1 MSASQ
6 SFPGL
11 ANKGR
16 NMTMNLS
23 APRTDVQADSPPPLS
38 ARIAALGWDWLG
50 IVPFLT
56 FALLFLIGPM
66 LYLIMGAF
74 QNAEGGF
81 TLDNIVALGGA
92 NIVASFSL
100 SIRLSLLS
108 ALMGAVA
115 GLVLGQAVVLGGLPA
130 WVRHGFMTFS
140 GVASNF
146 AGVPLAF
153 AFIAT
158 LGRLG
163 LVTVL
168 LRELFG
174 FNLYAAGFNLFSF
187 TGLAV
192 VYLYF
197 QLPLM
202 LLIITPALDGLKSE
216 WREAAEILGATRRQ
230 YWLMVGLPV
239 LAPSILGCFLLLF
252 ANAFGTLATV
262 YALMG
267 SGFDVVPVVLF
278 QQIRGNVLYNPNLGY
293 ALAVG
298 MIAIMAVTNI
308 LYLLLRRRAERWQK

>member
-1 MSASQ
+1 MA
-6 SFPGL
+6 
-11 ANKGR
+11 
-16 NMTMNLS
+16 
-23 APRTDVQADSPPPLS
+23 
-38 ARIAALGWDWLG
+38 
-50 IVPFLT
+50 
-56 FALLFLIGPM
+56 
-66 LYLIMGAF
+66 GAF
-74 QNAEGGF
+74 QDAEGGF
-81 TLDNIVALGGA
+81 TLDNMLALSSP

-100 SIRLSLLS
+100 SLRLSLLS

-115 GLVLGQAVVLGGLPA
+115 GLLLAHAVILGDLPGWMRGA
-130 WVRHGFMTFS
+130 FTTFS

-146 AGVPLAF
+146 AGIPLAF

-168 LRELFG
+168 LRDLFG
-174 FNLYAAGFNLFSF
+174 FNLYGTGFNLFSF

-202 LLIITPALDGLKSE
+202 FLVITPALDGLKKE
-216 WREAAEILGATRRQ
+216 WREAAEILGASRWQ
-230 YWLMVGLPV
+230 YWQMVGLPV
-239 LAPSILGCFLLLF
+239 LTPTILGCFLLLF

-267 SGFDVVPVVLF
+267 SGFDVVPIVLF

-293 ALAVG
+293 ALALG
-298 MIAIMAVTNI
+298 MVLIMGVSNI
-308 LYLLLRRRAERWQK
+308 LYLVLRNRAERWQK

>member
-1 MSASQ
+1 MTLTPAASSENVRTTAPDPQ
-6 SFPGL
+6 AL
-11 ANKGR
+11 R
-16 NMTMNLS
+16 TMNWS
-23 APRTDVQADSPPPLS
+23 
-38 ARIAALGWDWLG
+38 WLG
-50 IVPFLT
+50 VVPFFL
-56 FALLFLIGPM
+56 FAFLFLIGPI
-66 LYLIMGAF
+66 LYLIAGAF
-74 QNAEGGF
+74 QNPDGDF
-81 TLDNIVALGGA
+81 TLDNMIALGGA
-92 NIVASFSL
+92 NILASFSL

-108 ALMGAVA
+108 ALMGTVA
-115 GLVLGQAVVLGGLPA
+115 GLLVAHAVVLGGLPK
-130 WVRHGFMTFS
+130 WVRNAFMTFS

-168 LRELFG
+168 LRDLFG

-187 TGLAV
+187 VGLAV

-202 LLIITPALDGLKSE
+202 ILIITPALDGLKSE

-230 YWLMVGLPV
+230 YWQMVGLPV
-239 LAPSILGCFLLLF
+239 LTPSILGCFLLLF

-267 SGFDVVPVVLF
+267 SGFDVVPIVLF

-298 MIAIMAVTNI
+298 MIVVMGISNV
-308 LYLLLRRRAERWQK
+308 LYLLLRKRAERWQK

>member
-1 MSASQ
+1 
-6 SFPGL
+6 
-11 ANKGR
+11 
-16 NMTMNLS
+16 MTLDTS
-23 APRTDVQADSPPPLS
+23 APSSRFRHPGQPAMRRD
-38 ARIAALGWDWLG
+38 WNWLG
-50 IVPFLT
+50 VVPFLA
-56 FALLFLIGPM
+56 FAFLFLIGPV
-66 LYLIMGAF
+66 LYLVAGAF
-74 QNAEGGF
+74 QNAEGQF
-81 TLDNIVALGGA
+81 TFDNILALGSP

-100 SIRLSLLS
+100 TIRLSLLS
-108 ALMGAVA
+108 AFMGALA
-115 GLVLGQAVVLGGLPA
+115 GLLLGQAVILGGLPA
-130 WVRHGFMTFS
+130 WVRNAFTTFS

-168 LRELFG
+168 LKDLFG
-174 FNLYAAGFNLFSF
+174 INLYAYGFNLFSF
-187 TGLAV
+187 FGVSL

-202 LLIITPALDGLKSE
+202 FLIIAPALDGLKSE

-239 LAPSILGCFLLLF
+239 LLPTILGCFLLLF

-267 SGFDVVPVVLF
+267 SGFDVVPIVLF

-293 ALAVG
+293 ALALG
-298 MIAIMAVTNI
+298 MVVIMAISNTAYLI
-308 LYLLLRRRAERWQK
+308 LRNRAERWQK

>member
-1 MSASQ
+1 MS
-6 SFPGL
+6 
-11 ANKGR
+11 
-16 NMTMNLS
+16 
-23 APRTDVQADSPPPLS
+23 
-38 ARIAALGWDWLG
+38 WHWLG
-50 IVPFLT
+50 IVPFLV
-56 FALLFLIGPM
+56 FSFLFLIGPL
-66 LYLIMGAF
+66 LYLIAGAF
-74 QNAEGGF
+74 QNADGAF
-81 TLDNIVALGGA
+81 TFDNMIALGGD

-108 ALMGAVA
+108 ALLGAVA
-115 GLVLGQAVVLGGLPA
+115 GLLLGHAVILGGLPK
-130 WVRHGFMTFS
+130 WVRNAFMTFS

-168 LRELFG
+168 LRDLFG
-174 FNLYAAGFNLFSF
+174 LNLYAAGFNLFSF
-187 TGLAV
+187 FGLAL

-202 LLIITPALDGLKSE
+202 FLIITPALDGLKAE

-230 YWLMVGLPV
+230 YWQLVGLPV
-239 LAPSILGCFLLLF
+239 LTPSILGCFLLLF

-267 SGFDVVPVVLF
+267 SGFDVVPIVLF

-298 MIAIMAVTNI
+298 MIVVMGLSNV
-308 LYLLLRRRAERWQK
+308 LYLLLRKRAERWQK

>member
-1 MSASQ
+1 MTITPAT
-6 SFPGL
+6 PGEMATNGTPDRRVL
-11 ANKGR
+11 R
-16 NMTMNLS
+16 DMN
-23 APRTDVQADSPPPLS
+23 
-38 ARIAALGWDWLG
+38 WNWLG
-50 IVPFLT
+50 VVPFFG
-56 FALLFLIGPM
+56 FAFLFLIGPL
-66 LYLIMGAF
+66 LYLIAGAF
-74 QNAEGGF
+74 QNTDGDF
-81 TLDNIVALGGA
+81 TFDNILALGSA

-115 GLVLGQAVVLGGLPA
+115 GLLLGHAVVLGGLPK
-130 WVRHGFMTFS
+130 WVRNAFMTFS

-174 FNLYAAGFNLFSF
+174 FNLYATGFNLFSF
-187 TGLAV
+187 VGLAL

-202 LLIITPALDGLKSE
+202 LLIVTPALDGLKTE
-216 WREAAEILGATRRQ
+216 WREAAESLGATRRQ
-230 YWLMVGLPV
+230 FWLMVGLPV
-239 LAPSILGCFLLLF
+239 LTPSILGCFLLLF

-267 SGFDVVPVVLF
+267 SGFDVVPIVLF

-298 MIAIMAVTNI
+298 MIVVMGISNV
-308 LYLLLRRRAERWQK
+308 LYLVLRKRAERWQK

>member
-1 MSASQ
+1 MTSTSAAS
-6 SFPGL
+6 SENTRTRVPG
-11 ANKGR
+11 
-16 NMTMNLS
+16 
-23 APRTDVQADSPPPLS
+23 PRE
-38 ARIAALGWDWLG
+38 LGTKNWSWLG
-50 IVPFLT
+50 VVPFFL
-56 FALLFLIGPM
+56 FAFLFLIGPL
-66 LYLIMGAF
+66 LYLIAGAF
-74 QNAEGGF
+74 QNADGQF
-81 TLDNIVALGGA
+81 TLDNMVALGGA
-92 NIVASFSL
+92 NIIASFSL

-108 ALMGAVA
+108 ALMGTIA
-115 GLVLGQAVVLGGLPA
+115 GLIVAHAVVLGGLPK
-130 WVRHGFMTFS
+130 WVRNAFMTFS

-187 TGLAV
+187 VGLAL

-230 YWLMVGLPV
+230 YWQMVGLPV
-239 LAPSILGCFLLLF
+239 LTPSILGCFLLLF

-267 SGFDVVPVVLF
+267 SGFDVVPIVLF

-298 MIAIMAVTNI
+298 MIVVMGISNV

>member
-1 MSASQ
+1 MTITSAS
-6 SFPGL
+6 SDEVAHGSTL
-11 ANKGR
+11 RRHVAR
-16 NMTMNLS
+16 AMN
-23 APRTDVQADSPPPLS
+23 
-38 ARIAALGWDWLG
+38 WNWLG
-50 IVPFLT
+50 LVPFFG
-56 FALLFLIGPM
+56 FAFLFLIGPL
-66 LYLIMGAF
+66 LYLIAGAF
-74 QNAEGGF
+74 QNADGGF
-81 TLDNIVALGGA
+81 TFDNILALGSA

-115 GLVLGQAVVLGGLPA
+115 GLLLGHAVVLGGLPK
-130 WVRHGFMTFS
+130 WVRNTFMTFS

-174 FNLYAAGFNLFSF
+174 FNLYATGFNLFSF
-187 TGLAV
+187 VGLAL

-202 LLIITPALDGLKSE
+202 LLIITPALDGLKTE
-216 WREAAEILGATRRQ
+216 WREAAESLGATRRQ
-230 YWLMVGLPV
+230 FWLMVGLPV
-239 LAPSILGCFLLLF
+239 LTPSILGCFLLLF

-267 SGFDVVPVVLF
+267 SGFDVVPIVLF

-298 MIAIMAVTNI
+298 MIVVMGISNI
-308 LYLLLRRRAERWQK
+308 LYLVLRKRAERWQK

>member
-1 MSASQ
+1 MTLTPAASGDTTRARV
-6 SFPGL
+6 PG
-11 ANKGR
+11 R
-16 NMTMNLS
+16 S
-23 APRTDVQADSPPPLS
+23 APG
-38 ARIAALGWDWLG
+38 ARNWNWLG
-50 IVPFLT
+50 VVPFFL
-56 FALLFLIGPM
+56 FAFLFLIGPI
-66 LYLIMGAF
+66 LYLIAGAF
-74 QNAEGGF
+74 QNVDGEF
-81 TLDNIVALGGA
+81 TLDNMIALGGA

-108 ALMGAVA
+108 ALMGTVA
-115 GLVLGQAVVLGGLPA
+115 GLLVAHAVVLGRLPK
-130 WVRHGFMTFS
+130 WVRNAFMTFS

-187 TGLAV
+187 FGLAL

-216 WREAAEILGATRRQ
+216 WREAAESLGATRRQ
-230 YWLMVGLPV
+230 YWQMVGLPV
-239 LAPSILGCFLLLF
+239 LTPSILGCFLLLF

-298 MIAIMAVTNI
+298 MIVVMGISNI
-308 LYLLLRRRAERWQK
+308 LYLILRRRAERWQK

>member
-1 MSASQ
+1 MTITPATSGEMAHGST
-6 SFPGL
+6 PG
-11 ANKGR
+11 R
-16 NMTMNLS
+16 
-23 APRTDVQADSPPPLS
+23 
-38 ARIAALGWDWLG
+38 RIARELNWNWLG
-50 IVPFLT
+50 VVPFFG
-56 FALLFLIGPM
+56 FAFLFLIGPL
-66 LYLIMGAF
+66 LYLIAGAF
-74 QNAEGGF
+74 QNADGAF
-81 TLDNIVALGGA
+81 TFDNILALGSA

-115 GLVLGQAVVLGGLPA
+115 GLLLGHAVVLGGLPK
-130 WVRHGFMTFS
+130 WVRNAFMTFS

-174 FNLYAAGFNLFSF
+174 FNLYATGFNLFSF
-187 TGLAV
+187 VGLAL

-216 WREAAEILGATRRQ
+216 WREAAESLGATRRQ
-230 YWLMVGLPV
+230 FWLMVGLPV
-239 LAPSILGCFLLLF
+239 LTPSILGCFLLLF

-267 SGFDVVPVVLF
+267 SGFDVVPIVLF

-298 MIAIMAVTNI
+298 MIVVMGISNI
-308 LYLLLRRRAERWQK
+308 LYLVLRKRAERWQK

>member
-1 MSASQ
+1 
-6 SFPGL
+6 
-11 ANKGR
+11 
-16 NMTMNLS
+16 MTVDATVARTEPETSRSLSRRLRLMN
-23 APRTDVQADSPPPLS
+23 
-38 ARIAALGWDWLG
+38 WNWLG
-50 IVPFLT
+50 IVPFFT
-56 FALLFLIGPM
+56 FAFLFLIGPL
-66 LYLIMGAF
+66 LYLVAGAF
-74 QNAEGGF
+74 QNSDGAF
-81 TLDNIVALGGA
+81 TLDNMIALGGA

-108 ALMGAVA
+108 ALMGAIA
-115 GLVLGQAVVLGGLPA
+115 GLLLGQAVILGGLPK
-130 WVRHGFMTFS
+130 WVRNAFMTFS

-168 LRELFG
+168 LRDLFG
-174 FNLYAAGFNLFSF
+174 INLYAVGFNLFSF
-187 TGLAV
+187 VGLAL

-202 LLIITPALDGLKSE
+202 FLIITPALDGLKTE

-230 YWLMVGLPV
+230 YWQMVGLPV
-239 LAPSILGCFLLLF
+239 LTPSILGCFLLLF

-267 SGFDVVPVVLF
+267 SGFDVVPIVLF

-298 MIAIMAVTNI
+298 MIAVMGLSNV
-308 LYLLLRRRAERWQK
+308 LYLILRRRAERWQK

>member
-1 MSASQ
+1 MLDASASG
-6 SFPGL
+6 S
-11 ANKGR
+11 
-16 NMTMNLS
+16 NMD
-23 APRTDVQADSPPPLS
+23 AKIPRKSSMSPVN
-38 ARIAALGWDWLG
+38 WNWLG
-50 IVPFLT
+50 VVPFFL
-56 FALLFLIGPM
+56 FAFLFLVGPV
-66 LYLIMGAF
+66 LYLVVGAF
-74 QNAEGGF
+74 QNADGAF
-81 TLDNIVALGGA
+81 TFDNIIALGSP

-115 GLVLGQAVVLGGLPA
+115 GLLLGQAVILGGLPV
-130 WVRHGFMTFS
+130 WVRNAFTTFS

-163 LVTVL
+163 LVTLL
-168 LRELFG
+168 LRDVFG

-187 TGLAV
+187 AGLSL

-202 LLIITPALDGLKSE
+202 FLIIAPALDGLKSE
-216 WREAAEILGATRRQ
+216 WREAAEILGASRRQ
-230 YWLMVGLPV
+230 YWQMVALPV
-239 LAPSILGCFLLLF
+239 LTPTILGCFLLLF

-262 YALMG
+262 YALVG
-267 SGFDVVPVVLF
+267 SGFDVVPIVLF

-293 ALAVG
+293 ALALG
-298 MIAIMAVTNI
+298 MVLIMGISNT
-308 LYLLLRRRAERWQK
+308 LYLVLRNRAERWQK